1 MHSVLF
7 RVFLTT
13 SGCLLFQITL
23 DDNSNFYWPFHCKP
37 TSSFSA
43 GTNVEE
49 ARKIL
54 NESGLA
60 ITTGVDFEDAAR
72 KAVASLKK
80 QLFTDKRL
88 KSANDTRTS
97 LCVLIN

>member
-1 MHSVLF
+1 MTIVIFNGHSIVNQLD
-7 RVFLTT
+7 
-13 SGCLLFQITL
+13 SG
-23 DDNSNFYWPFHCKP
+23 
-37 TSSFSA
+37 TSSFCA

-60 ITTGVDFEDAAR
+60 ITNGVDFEDAAR

-80 QLFTDKRL
+80 
-88 KSANDTRTS
+88 
-97 LCVLIN
+97 